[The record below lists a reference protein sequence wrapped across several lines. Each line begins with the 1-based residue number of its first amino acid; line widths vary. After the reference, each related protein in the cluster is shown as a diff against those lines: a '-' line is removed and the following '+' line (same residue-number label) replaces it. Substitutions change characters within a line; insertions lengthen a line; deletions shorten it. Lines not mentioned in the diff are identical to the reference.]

1 MNTPNLIGRRFES
14 GSNRGRYCLPRSPID
29 IPYTPVDRASPA
41 ASDLLRSTPPL
52 YPFHL
57 IMQFTKRASSPFS
70 QAPGPPVEPGMCKH
84 DGRAGL

>member
-1 MNTPNLIGRRFES
+1 MNTPNLIGRRAIYSE
-14 GSNRGRYCLPRSPID
+14 
-29 IPYTPVDRASPA
+29 V
-41 ASDLLRSTPPL
+41 LRL
-52 YPFHL
+52 CIPFHL